1 MVRQFI
7 IFLVR
12 KIISEIMSLQSLELT
27 LIYKIN
33 QVILNQ
39 DDDYEYKI
47 NFINN
52 LININHESYKRRLI
66 NIIDEIN
73 YNSIIEN
80 DEFKN
85 NVKKGLLN
93 YKKYSNNSSKVN
105 DDIPISLIKE
115 NSIITFKFENS
126 NLEEEEINKSC
137 MNNKTEKLITYT
149 NNQNQNPSFSLD
161 KKKKNLN
168 KKETFIDNKIYTQRI
183 NSKEFLFKYKK
194 KESNYIIK
202 KKKNYSS
209 SVKKKSKIIDGN
221 TLSRN
226 QISGL
231 LFPSSTYSNIN
242 SKVEKLNSYSNI
254 FIVKSKTDKDNKI
267 KKKKRQKINDNSKD
281 FNNLRLNYL
290 KNYQNLKNIIDNNK
304 NVKEVKKEKN

>member
-93 YKKYSNNSSKVN
+93 YKKYSNNS
-105 DDIPISLIKE
+105 
-115 NSIITFKFENS
+115 
-126 NLEEEEINKSC
+126 
-137 MNNKTEKLITYT
+137 
-149 NNQNQNPSFSLD
+149 
-161 KKKKNLN
+161 
-168 KKETFIDNKIYTQRI
+168 
-183 NSKEFLFKYKK
+183 
-194 KESNYIIK
+194 
-202 KKKNYSS
+202 
-209 SVKKKSKIIDGN
+209 
-221 TLSRN
+221 
-226 QISGL
+226 
-231 LFPSSTYSNIN
+231 
-242 SKVEKLNSYSNI
+242 
-254 FIVKSKTDKDNKI
+254 
-267 KKKKRQKINDNSKD
+267 
-281 FNNLRLNYL
+281 
-290 KNYQNLKNIIDNNK
+290 
-304 NVKEVKKEKN
+304 

>member
-1 MVRQFI
+1 
-7 IFLVR
+7 
-12 KIISEIMSLQSLELT
+12 MSLQSLELT

-149 NNQNQNPSFSLD
+149 NNQNPSFSLD

-168 KKETFIDNKIYTQRI
+168 KKETFIDNKIYTQR
-183 NSKEFLFKYKK
+183 L
-194 KESNYIIK
+194 
-202 KKKNYSS
+202 
-209 SVKKKSKIIDGN
+209 N
-221 TLSRN
+221 TKD
-226 QISGL
+226 L
-231 LFPSSTYSNIN
+231 L
-242 SKVEKLNSYSNI
+242 L
-254 FIVKSKTDKDNKI
+254 
-267 KKKKRQKINDNSKD
+267 KKKRI
-281 FNNLRLNYL
+281 Y
-290 KNYQNLKNIIDNNK
+290 
-304 NVKEVKKEKN
+304 

>member
-1 MVRQFI
+1 
-7 IFLVR
+7 
-12 KIISEIMSLQSLELT
+12 MSLQSLELT

-202 KKKNYSS
+202 KKEKLFLFS
-209 SVKKKSKIIDGN
+209 KKKI
-221 TLSRN
+221 
-226 QISGL
+226 Q
-231 LFPSSTYSNIN
+231 
-242 SKVEKLNSYSNI
+242 
-254 FIVKSKTDKDNKI
+254 
-267 KKKKRQKINDNSKD
+267 
-281 FNNLRLNYL
+281 NYRW
-290 KNYQNLKNIIDNNK
+290 KYFK
-304 NVKEVKKEKN
+304 